1 VAPEPTVPAV
11 AAAHAGK
18 AAKPTDSPAKATP
31 GSGAPAVAEAPK
43 AEPSPEPVK
52 PAASAAQDEP
62 VPAPKT
68 AALAAAPE
76 AVGACRDAMKKRNA
90 KAVSAACESALEA
103 DATLARPLLAFAKG
117 QFEHGRPELGAIWA
131 RKILQVDG
139 SLADAYLIVGAA
151 EQEARRTSAAKTAY
165 QRYLE
170 LAPRGP
176 YANDVRSTLKSL

>member
-1 VAPEPTVPAV
+1 V
-11 AAAHAGK
+11 AAAHGK
-18 AAKPTDSPAKATP
+18 AVKTTDSPAKAT
-31 GSGAPAVAEAPK
+31 GTPAVAEAPK
-43 AEPSPEPVK
+43 AEPSLEPVN
-52 PAASAAQDEP
+52 PAAAVAQDEP
-62 VPAPKT
+62 APAAKA
-68 AALAAAPE
+68 AALATAPE

-117 QFEHGRPELGAIWA
+117 QFERGRSDVGAIWA